1 MCFRT
6 LSWKNFENFKC
17 PKIVVK
23 TSCFNGATQSGKRKP
38 SKSLILFLAKF
49 TLLEEKSLL
58 FQQTH
63 AKSIRILYMKKNI
76 FFSEKRAL
84 GKPWALSL
92 PSLSGYSLFVETKS
106 SRVSLAPHRG
116 GREGVRSEGQKTE
129 FVYFLFSPHLFSL
142 NHYKVS
148 GKKGT
153 VFILRQLLEF
163 GTFFPY

>member
-116 GREGVRSEGQKTE
+116 GREGGREVRRTKKTE
-129 FVYFLFSPHLFSL
+129 FVYFFVLSSP
-142 NHYKVS
+142 
-148 GKKGT
+148 
-153 VFILRQLLEF
+153 
-163 GTFFPY
+163 FFFEPL